1 MSAKAVTEGEPEAKG
16 AAPPAPPPSEAD
28 GRRQAARMLTYRMVP
43 LWIFFLVFGVTLVW
57 EAAVRGNPITSEK
70 LQAAALVA
78 LVFALFIG
86 APIGIRFFNPLPPKT

>member
-1 MSAKAVTEGEPEAKG
+1 MSEEAASP
-16 AAPPAPPPSEAD
+16 AAPAAAPLPVDPAD

-57 EAAVRGNPITSEK
+57 EAAVRGNAITPEK
-70 LQAAALVA
+70 LQAAALIS